1 MLSHWVYILSI
12 RMHRFTFKVTNS
24 WYSPE
29 AEKAAAATLLDMNC
43 DVITQHCDTLYPQTL
58 AQERGVY
65 SIGYNSDMSKDA
77 PNACLCSV
85 IWNWS
90 AYYTLRY
97 RVFWTERGTAVI
109 ITAA

>member
-1 MLSHWVYILSI
+1 
-12 RMHRFTFKVTNS
+12 
-24 WYSPE
+24 
-29 AEKAAAATLLDMNC
+29 MNC

-77 PNACLCSV
+77 PMHVCVVLSGTGV
-85 IWNWS
+85 LI
-90 AYYTLRY
+90 TPLRY